1 MRLIA
6 WALVVC
12 TIVVL
17 GATAFGKAI
26 DAEIRD
32 RVVFTR
38 DGVTF
43 DCERRFVPA
52 GKPIEYEDGSS
63 VLAPAG
69 GEIAYGNCHTLP

>member
-1 MRLIA
+1 MRYLA

-17 GATAFGKAI
+17 GATALGKAV

-38 DGVTF
+38 GGVTF
-43 DCERRFVPA
+43 DCERNFYDA
-52 GKPIEYEDGSS
+52 GEPIEYED
-63 VLAPAG
+63 
-69 GEIAYGNCHTLP
+69 